1 MRWAYLI
8 IYLATNYDNSTLK
21 RLLEWQMNR
30 LLFWMRTYHF
40 INRFRCQCHPT
51 LTITTGKELQSV
63 SVSILRS
70 KLSCLIFVYTDLYSR
85 PSEGRP
91 VMTQV
96 PVCFTVNRSEINKS
110 HILGFSGGNTG
121 GSVRFALKRLS
132 HGKVFESIYEVT
144 CFHPWK
150 KVQKIGFSC
159 VVILSS
165 LTEMEL

>member
-1 MRWAYLI
+1 
-8 IYLATNYDNSTLK
+8 
-21 RLLEWQMNR
+21 MNR

-96 PVCFTVNRSEINKS
+96 PVCFTVNRSESIKVTS
-110 HILGFSGGNTG
+110 WDSLEETLAVPLG
-121 GSVRFALKRLS
+121 LL
-132 HGKVFESIYEVT
+132 
-144 CFHPWK
+144 
-150 KVQKIGFSC
+150 
-159 VVILSS
+159 
-165 LTEMEL
+165 